1 MNQIPMIRILLLY
14 SMRNLVQISKNYS
27 DYTFSV
33 FSMWMV
39 TPSLLNTN
47 KHFEIEIHVGAG
59 EMIQWIKPCW
69 ASLRI

>member
-14 SMRNLVQISKNYS
+14 SMRNLVQISKNCS

-33 FSMWMV
+33 FSMCMV
-39 TPSLLNTN
+39 TPSLLSTN